1 MSARPKTSLLQGP
14 QLSFPTDQAWWQ
26 EGRRQAWAQFQA
38 LPMPKRKDEDWRF
51 ADLRRLTLEPYLH
64 EEEPA
69 LADLEPCVEQSQAG
83 FDSAGCAIFADNLL
97 LQHDPLPETL
107 RAQGVIW
114 EPFDRALKLYPELLR
129 QHFMSQPVAL
139 GSQKFA
145 ALHRAFCRS
154 GMLVYIP
161 DGVRV
166 ELPLTAFH
174 WLVGTDRSVFPHTLI
189 VAGRGSEVSV
199 VDFLRSAD
207 DRPGFACSV
216 NDLIVGPEA
225 RVTYTCIQE
234 WSEQV
239 LSFQINA
246 TEVAKGGYGKS
257 LNVHLGGAY
266 ARAESQGRL
275 IGAEARSEMLSIS
288 VGHGTQNFDQRT
300 LQYHEGP
307 HTWSD
312 LLYKNAL
319 SHRSRSVFKG
329 LIQVAPTA
337 RFTDAYQT
345 NRNLLLDPEAEAD
358 SMPGLEICNDDVKC
372 SHGATTGPVDAEELF
387 YLLSR
392 GIHPVT
398 AKQLIVDGFLAEV
411 TDRLGHEG
419 LAKLIG
425 DRIHAKFVRT
435 RALGSRPDSEMD
447 SPAENL
453 DPTDP
458 SLAVA
463 EKT

>member
-1 MSARPKTSLLQGP
+1 MPKTTDVPLTQGPDWSAPNHAPAWWREGQRSAWADFLARP
-14 QLSFPTDQAWWQ
+14 
-26 EGRRQAWAQFQA
+26 
-38 LPMPKRKDEDWRF
+38 LPRRKDEDWRF
-51 ADLRRLTLEPYLH
+51 ADLRKITLDPYYHAAEPNVAELEPTLEYSRL
-64 EEEPA
+64 
-69 LADLEPCVEQSQAG
+69 DFNVAG
-83 FDSAGCAIFADNLL
+83 RAVFADNLL
-97 LQHDPLPETL
+97 LQHDPLPESL
-107 RAQGVIW
+107 RNQGVIW
-114 EPFDRALKLYPELLR
+114 EPFDRALQQYSDLLQR
-129 QHFMSQPVAL
+129 HFMSQPVAL

-154 GMLVYIP
+154 GMLIFVP
-161 DGVRV
+161 EGVKV
-166 ELPLTAFH
+166 DVPLATFH
-174 WLVGTDRSVFPHTLI
+174 WLVGANRAVFPHTLI
-189 VAGRGSEVSV
+189 VAGVGSEVTV
-199 VDFLRSAD
+199 VDFLRSAHD
-207 DRPGFACSV
+207 QPGFACSV

-225 RVTYTCIQE
+225 KVTYTCLQE

-246 TEVAKGGYGKS
+246 TEVDRDGQAKS

-275 IGAEARSEMLSIS
+275 IGAGARSEMLSVS

-300 LQYHEGP
+300 LQYHQGP

-358 SMPGLEICNDDVKC
+358 SMPGLEILNDDVKC
-372 SHGATTGPVDAEELF
+372 SHGATTGQVDPEELF
-387 YLLSR
+387 YLMAR
-392 GIHPVT
+392 GIPPVA
-398 AKQLIVDGFLAEV
+398 AKQLMVDGFLAEV
-411 TDRLGHEG
+411 TQRLGHQALTDHLTE
-419 LAKLIG
+419 
-425 DRIHAKFVRT
+425 RIRAKFART
-435 RALGSRPDSEMD
+435 RRLRQTDGSELLEKE
-447 SPAENL
+447 PADNL

-463 EKT
+463 